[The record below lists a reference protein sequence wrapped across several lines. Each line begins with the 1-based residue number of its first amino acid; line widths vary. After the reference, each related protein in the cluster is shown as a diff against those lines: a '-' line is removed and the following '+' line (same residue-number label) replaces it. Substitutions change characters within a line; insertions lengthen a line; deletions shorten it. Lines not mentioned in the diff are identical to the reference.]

1 MKSIIGA
8 KNKYK
13 LFLIIFLAGS
23 LPAVATDWK
32 GTWNSTFGKISISS
46 TQTRNIVADM
56 GDYVLR
62 GNISGN
68 ATNRQGIFSG
78 SYLLKPNVRASTQNQ
93 VFRTLGQAGKFSFTL
108 SDNKQSFTGTAT
120 SNSSAKS
127 STWKGDRINTV
138 NTTSTQTPV
147 GSIIERVPNLS
158 SGSSSQPV
166 LWTGTWQTNK
176 IGQLKIKWFSE
187 EHIEAKLFYMQGD
200 YIRTA
205 DLKGGKFIAASG
217 FNHKYFFGGPYKD
230 SDGKEGRFHFF
241 IDVNN
246 DPSLNTLS
254 GYIYIQDNRYYNG
267 QLNHYSPANINGIT
281 GTRTSSAEPN
291 MNKYD

>member
-8 KNKYK
+8 KNKYT
-13 LFLIIFLAGS
+13 LILIIFLAGS

-32 GTWNSTFGKISISS
+32 GTWNSTFGELSISS

-78 SYLLKPNVRASTQNQ
+78 SYILKPGLNKPVSQIQHHR
-93 VFRTLGQAGKFSFTL
+93 VLGSNGQFSFNL
-108 SDNKQSFTGTAT
+108 SATKQNFNGTY
-120 SNSSAKS
+120 
-127 STWKGDRINTV
+127 
-138 NTTSTQTPV
+138 TTSTNKEGPWKGTKVNVANISTRDPIPTNNIQSITPPTK
-147 GSIIERVPNLS
+147 E
-158 SGSSSQPV
+158 PV